1 MMITILVLQLLF
13 FLGCFW
19 FYKMIVDLCDDLTTR
34 LQVLDADIAELNADL
49 DVLWDDV
56 ELLKGA
62 EAQEDTNEA

>member
-1 MMITILVLQLLF
+1 MMITVLVLQLLF

-19 FYKMIVDLCDDLTTR
+19 FYKMTVDLCDDLTTR

-62 EAQEDTNEA
+62 EAPEDTNNV